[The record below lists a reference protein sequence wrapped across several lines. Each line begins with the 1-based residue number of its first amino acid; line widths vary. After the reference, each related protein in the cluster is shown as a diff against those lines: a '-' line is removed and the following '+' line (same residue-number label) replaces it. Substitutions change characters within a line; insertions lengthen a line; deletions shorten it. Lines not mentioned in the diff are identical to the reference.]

1 MSFYRDPRGIILVLL
16 LLGVFVGGEHL
27 LRQHRALQALDTTPT
42 QETDRV
48 VRVLAPGFDAVQSS
62 LSPYGPGLEQ
72 ELLETFAK
80 GAGYR
85 LQWLAPS
92 DLAAAWQSLERGEAD
107 LLIGQGCFDEPHG
120 VIKAGPAYAHYRP
133 VLVQAPSGNGRG
145 AGTGHVLL
153 PRNPVLERHLPSLLP
168 DIQPASLTRVSPHFG
183 VSAMLNS
190 LDANT
195 APLALLPDSRFR
207 LFNPFHLDLTPA
219 RTLPEEIPYR
229 WFWRTDREHF
239 AEAMQTFWNYHS
251 TETRLAELTERY
263 YGFLPAETP
272 YSELRA
278 LYQIITDEL
287 PKFSHL
293 IAEHT
298 SKKGIDPLFLSA
310 LIYQESRF
318 DPDARSR
325 TGAKGLMQFT
335 SAAAKYFNLNDPFD
349 PDDSIRAA
357 CDYLGMVHKRLEPL
371 DMTPWD
377 RLFLTL
383 AAYNQ
388 GPGHLSDAIALANRL
403 GLEGKTWREL
413 KQVFPLLEQ
422 KRNGKLAVHGT
433 CRGSEAVQFVDR
445 VRYYYYILYG
455 IVRLARP
462 EAEHLGPLFDSLSGN
477 SFAGGAI
484 VPAPRPIS

>member
-1 MSFYRDPRGIILVLL
+1 MSFRCDPRGIILILL
-16 LLGVFVGGEHL
+16 LLGVFAGGEYL
-27 LRQHRALQALDTTPT
+27 LHRHGALQALDAVRE
-42 QETDRV
+42 QEDERV
-48 VRVLAPGFDAVQSS
+48 LRVLAPGFDAVQSS

-72 ELLETFAK
+72 ELLEAFAR
-80 GAGYR
+80 GSGYR
-85 LQWLAPS
+85 LQWLAPC
-92 DLAAAWQSLERGEAD
+92 DLAEAWQALEQGEAD
-107 LLIGQGCFDEPHG
+107 LLIGQGIFDRPHG
-120 VIKAGPAYAHYRP
+120 KIQAGPAYAHYRP
-133 VLVQAPSGNGRG
+133 VLVQAPQGNGRG

-168 DIQPASLTRVSPHFG
+168 DIQPAAMTRVSPRFG

-190 LDANT
+190 LDANA

-239 AEAMQTFWNYHS
+239 AEAMRTFWNYHS

-272 YSELRA
+272 YYELRA
-278 LYQIITDEL
+278 LYQVITEEL

-298 SKKGIDPLFLSA
+298 SKKGVDPLLLSA

-335 SAAAKYFNLNDPFD
+335 SVAARHFELKDPFD

-357 CDYLGMVHKRLEPL
+357 CDYLNMVHKRLEPL
-371 DMTPWD
+371 DLKPWD
-377 RLFLTL
+377 KIFLTL

-403 GLEGKTWREL
+403 GLEGRTWREL
-413 KQVFPLLEQ
+413 KKVFPLLEQ
-422 KRNGKLAVHGT
+422 KRHGKLAVYGT
-433 CRGSEAVQFVDR
+433 CRGSEGVRFVDR

-455 IVRLARP
+455 IVRLSRP
-462 EAEHLGPLFDSLSGN
+462 EAQHLGPLFDSLSGN
-477 SFAGGAI
+477 SFAGGVI